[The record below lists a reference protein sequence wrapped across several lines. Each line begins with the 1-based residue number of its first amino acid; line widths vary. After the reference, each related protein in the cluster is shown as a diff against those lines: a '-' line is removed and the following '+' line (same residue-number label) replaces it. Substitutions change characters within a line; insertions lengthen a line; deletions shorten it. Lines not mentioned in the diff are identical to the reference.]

1 VWKVIFLFLST
12 KKTRSKDVLF
22 FLFFFVNIFN
32 KMSYMPTTNKRKK
45 ARGGYFPLQMGKEG
59 GRKIG

>member
-1 VWKVIFLFLST
+1 
-12 KKTRSKDVLF
+12 
-22 FLFFFVNIFN
+22 
-32 KMSYMPTTNKRKK
+32 MSYMPTTNKRKK